1 MQSSQYI
8 SKKICLLSDHHLC
21 INPRLWKEAFFYERE
36 GYDVVVL
43 TMWQSADLLRRDHD
57 LLKGHQIQ
65 YKAYLNLI
73 PTEINPAKRFFYR
86 LRKRSASELQR
97 RLKTGTPWA
106 ISHAPERLYKFALR
120 ERADLYSA
128 HLECGFFA
136 GRQLIKAGKKVGFD
150 FEDWYSRDY
159 LTPDRAVS
167 LLSKLEDFA
176 LQYGTFCTAASQTMA
191 DALKKVYPSAK
202 KITTV
207 YNSFPDDEL
216 EGFDFSNNSSNKPF
230 RIIWTSRTVGPQR
243 GLETL
248 LTALALVQLPVE
260 LHIIGQC
267 AEGYKDFLNSEW
279 STEKGHRLIFHDFV
293 PHAELLKLIAT
304 YDLGLAIEQ
313 YEPDSRNTTIT
324 NKILQYLQAG
334 ISVLATDTGGQKE
347 VARYFPD
354 TVFLVAAN
362 EPEEWAQQ
370 IERAARR
377 EIGLNRNKQQQVYQ
391 QVFSWPVQEQKLKQL
406 ISEHL

>member
-1 MQSSQYI
+1 MAKNLK
-8 SKKICLLSDHHLC
+8 KKICLLSDHHIC

-36 GYDVVVL
+36 GYEVVVL

-57 LLKGHQIQ
+57 LLKNHQIQ
-65 YKAYLNLI
+65 YKTYLNLI
-73 PTEINPAKRFFYR
+73 PAEIPAAKRFFYR
-86 LRKRSASELQR
+86 LRKRTASELQR

-106 ISHAPERLYKFALR
+106 ISHAPERLYKFALI

-136 GRQLIKAGKKVGFD
+136 GRKLIKAGKKVSFD

-159 LTPDRAVS
+159 LTPDRAVG

-176 LQYGTFCTAASQTMA
+176 LQHGTFCTAASQTMA
-191 DALKKVYPSAK
+191 HALQKAYPMSK

-207 YNSFPDDEL
+207 YNSFPADEL
-216 EGFDFSNNSSNKPF
+216 QGVDFLNNKRSDQPF

-248 LTALALVQLPVE
+248 LTALALVQQPVE

-267 AEGYKDFLNSEW
+267 AEAYKQFLTAEW
-279 STEKGHRLIFHDFV
+279 PSAKGHQLIFHDFV
-293 PHAELLKLIAT
+293 AHAELLKRIAA

-334 ISVLATDTGGQKE
+334 ISVLATDTDGQKE
-347 VARYFPD
+347 VADFFPD
-354 TVFLVAAN
+354 SVFLVSAN
-362 EPEEWAQQ
+362 KPEQWAMQ
-370 IERAARR
+370 IEKIAAQ
-377 EIGLNRNKQQQVYQ
+377 KKTATKSQQQEIYQ
-391 QVFSWPVQEQKLKQL
+391 RVFSWHVQEQKIKQL
-406 ISEHL
+406 ISVYL

>member
-1 MQSSQYI
+1 MQSQKDI
-8 SKKICLLSDHHLC
+8 RKKICLFSDHHVC

-36 GYDVVVL
+36 GYEVVVL
-43 TMWQSADLLRRDHD
+43 TMWQSANLLQRDHD
-57 LLKGHQIQ
+57 LLKGHNIQ

-73 PTEINPAKRFFYR
+73 PTETNPAKRFLYR
-86 LRKRSASELQR
+86 LRKRTASELQK

-106 ISHAPERLYKFALR
+106 ISHAPERLYRFALN
-120 ERADLYSA
+120 EQADLYSA

-136 GRQLIKAGKKVGFD
+136 GRQLIKAGKKVSFD

-159 LTPDRAVS
+159 LTPDRAVG

-176 LQYGTFCTAASQTMA
+176 LQHGTFCTAASQTMA
-191 DALKKVYPSAK
+191 DALKKTYPLAK

-207 YNSFPDDEL
+207 YNSFPDNEL
-216 EGFDFSNNSSNKPF
+216 EGFHFLSKRFNQTF
-230 RIIWTSRTVGPQR
+230 RIIWTSRTVGPNR

-248 LTALALVQLPVE
+248 LTALALVKHPVE

-267 AEGYKDFLNSEW
+267 AEGYKEFLNSEW
-279 STEKGHRLIFHDFV
+279 PTENGHRLIFHDFV
-293 PHAELLKLIAT
+293 PHAELLKQIAT

-347 VARYFPD
+347 VAGYFPLA
-354 TVFLVAAN
+354 VFLVPGNDPKA
-362 EPEEWAQQ
+362 WAQQ
-370 IERAARR
+370 IERAAKH
-377 EIGLNRNKQQQVYQ
+377 EIGINKNKQQEVYGQ
-391 QVFSWPVQEQKLKQL
+391 LFSWPVQEQKLKQL